1 MPVSITSSDDASL
14 DGFARWL
21 EEDNYNVVWRSS
33 GTRSGAQGAL
43 DIVDV
48 ILSNAT
54 AIASLLVSFAAWRGA
69 KHHEQEPRFTFR
81 RGDVELSID
90 NPTDEEIKRVIAAL
104 SGEES

>member
-14 DGFARWL
+14 DSLARWL
-21 EEDNYNVVWRSS
+21 EDDSFDIARRSS
-33 GTRSGAQGAL
+33 GSRPGAQGPL
-43 DIVDV
+43 DVVDV

-54 AIASLLVSFAAWRGA
+54 AIASLLVSFAAWRNA
-69 KHHEQEPRFTFR
+69 KHHEREPRFTFR

-90 NPTDEEIKRVIAAL
+90 DPTDQEIERVIAAL